1 MYYSNNMDSV
11 LYSQLMSHIKKVNA
25 DWLSLRKSRQYK
37 WGLFIDEVIDDVCH
51 FNFLRLYKSF
61 KKWNRGKKSTAIKST
76 VRQNI
81 VKRKE
86 PNYFSQSKR
95 KLRQV

>member
-61 KKWNRGKKSTAIKST
+61 KKPL
-76 VRQNI
+76 
-81 VKRKE
+81 E
-86 PNYFSQSKR
+86 
-95 KLRQV
+95 